1 MAFKKYA
8 YYNKGNKFSIVE
20 SEMCGGSGNLSVA
33 HCTLG
38 GYSTKDT
45 CEAAGGQWIPSS
57 SASSSGIWEKYISP
71 KESVADGIE
80 IESSYAPT
88 FNLQSVGREG
98 SDLHQFIAWGSN
110 GTNLLLFTY
119 GASAVADLSS
129 LFAADDWIYISGS
142 GRWTGLHQV
151 LSTGGATGILTLKTK
166 CNLRS
171 SALLLMD
178 ASLNGTTEVISG
190 NGAPSLLD
198 FQNFID
204 NLEDLGGR
212 SYYFVS
218 GAADAENNGIFSPKT
233 VSTNGSLG
241 VVNKITLNASS
252 GDYTETAS
260 DLQTVTITDDSL
272 NIHQVFYEQL
282 SVYENV
288 EVLQDESF
296 ELDLSDYQAQAVVYY
311 VKAKIAEDLRDVE
324 GREYF
329 MRLFRKQIEKASS
342 SRKRGP
348 YMIQGFS
355 GMRNY

>member
-20 SEMCGGSGNLSVA
+20 SEMSGGSGNLAVA
-33 HCTLG
+33 HCTLS

-80 IESSYAPT
+80 IEYSYAPT
-88 FNLQSVGREG
+88 FNLQSTGTEGTDFHKFLGWG
-98 SDLHQFIAWGSN
+98 SDGV
-110 GTNLLLFTY
+110 NLLLFTFS
-119 GASAVADLSS
+119 ASDYADISS
-129 LFAADDWIYISGS
+129 LFAADDWIYIKGS
-142 GRWTGLHQV
+142 GRWSGLHQV
-151 LSTGGATGILTLKTK
+151 KSTGSSTGILTLKTR
-166 CNLRS
+166 CNLSPS
-171 SALLLMD
+171 SLTLS
-178 ASLNGTTEVISG
+178 SLADTDVGQTYI
-190 NGAPSLLD
+190 NGASA
-198 FQNFID
+198 
-204 NLEDLGGR
+204 
-212 SYYFVS
+212 
-218 GAADAENNGIFSPKT
+218 AADNDIEAFKDAQKILGDPYAFIISDVDALNRGMFSV
-233 VSTNGSLG
+233 VSEDTHGKIDFS
-241 VVNKITLNASS
+241 KRITLNSENE
-252 GDYTETAS
+252 YTESAFAFANGDTG
-260 DLQTVTITDDSL
+260 TVTIY
-272 NIHQVFYEQL
+272 NAVYEQL
-282 SVYENV
+282 SIYENV

-348 YMIQGFS
+348 YMVQGYS